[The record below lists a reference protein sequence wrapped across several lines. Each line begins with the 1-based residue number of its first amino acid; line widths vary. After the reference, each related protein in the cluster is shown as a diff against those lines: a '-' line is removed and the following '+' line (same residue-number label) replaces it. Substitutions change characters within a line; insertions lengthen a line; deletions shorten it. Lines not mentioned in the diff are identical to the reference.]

1 VVVVV
6 VVVGG
11 GAERLWGIIWGGFG
25 YFEGLLGSP

>member
-1 VVVVV
+1 
-6 VVVGG
+6 VVGG